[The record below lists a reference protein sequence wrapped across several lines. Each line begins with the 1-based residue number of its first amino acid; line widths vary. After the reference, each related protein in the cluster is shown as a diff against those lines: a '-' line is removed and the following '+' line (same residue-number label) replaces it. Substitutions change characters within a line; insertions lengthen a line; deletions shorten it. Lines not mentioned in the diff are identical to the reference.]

1 MQPFVAIVDGG
12 SRLSFRPL
20 HLADDDGETARVLDG
35 LRAGETVA
43 LNVGESVEE
52 GAIVQAV
59 ERSGAPASAAQATA
73 KRTVTIEQ
81 HALPK

>member
-1 MQPFVAIVDGG
+1 
-12 SRLSFRPL
+12 
-20 HLADDDGETARVLDG
+20 VLDG

-59 ERSGAPASAAQATA
+59 ERSGASATA
-73 KRTVTIEQ
+73 DKTSSSRTVTNEQ
-81 HALPK
+81 RAQPK